1 MKARLLSVLCALAV
15 TCLASRCSATV
26 IDIDNPDFDNDGS
39 LAGWDA
45 LGAAGVWGGDATLSP
60 YSPPYMAYINSGGFS
75 GQPLEIGGSPLV
87 ANAGDQI
94 TISPYLKACAPT
106 KRPMRTLRSSCVRRI
121 QAPLSRRR
129 RLATPLLAAGW
140 GADFSYTLT
149 AADAGAE
156 GTNVFLW
163 LANPTP
169 TPRQVAVDNV
179 SASYTPASPAAPE
192 PSTLVLLATGLIGSL
207 AYAWRK
213 RK

>member
-60 YSPPYMAYINSGGFS
+60 YSPPYMAYINSGGFL

-94 TISPYLKACAPT
+94 TISVFEGL
-106 KRPMRTLRSSCVRRI
+106 RTNQTADEDLEIELRTSYSGATFASATFGD
-121 QAPLSRRR
+121 APLG
-129 RLATPLLAAGW
+129 GW
-140 GADFSYTLT
+140 VERDFSYTLT

-169 TPRQVAVDNV
+169 TRRK
-179 SASYTPASPAAPE
+179 SPWTMSRRP
-192 PSTLVLLATGLIGSL
+192 TLLPLRRLPSL
-207 AYAWRK
+207 ARWSSWPPA
-213 RK
+213 